1 LRKVNINGFP
11 FRKPKVEGV
20 IDLARAFLGTRPAG
34 DAFSHVDITGA
45 LPDGHRETAEFTLE
59 MQHVRQR
66 VHMDSGMP
74 ADLDQLGR

>member
-1 LRKVNINGFP
+1 
-11 FRKPKVEGV
+11 
-20 IDLARAFLGTRPAG
+20 
-34 DAFSHVDITGA
+34 
-45 LPDGHRETAEFTLE
+45 LE